1 MAAERPKRPA
11 QARKRGIWPLLVQ
24 TFEDWKEDK
33 ATRLAAALAF
43 YTALSIAPLL
53 VVSIAISGLALGQEA
68 ARGEI
73 VGELQ
78 GVVGAESA
86 RTIDSM
92 IEGANKPRTGIIATV
107 FGVLILLFGASGV
120 FAELQGAL
128 NTIWEVE
135 PKPRGGFWGVVRERF
150 LSFAMVIVLA
160 FLLLVALVMN
170 SVLALLGKWVAGAL
184 PGGATLWHAVT
195 FLVSLGVATF
205 TFVLVFKFL
214 PDVKIAW
221 RDVWVGALVT
231 AALFTLGKFLI
242 GLYMGRAAVAST
254 YGAAG
259 SVMVLLLWVYYSS
272 QILFFG
278 AELTQVY
285 ARMYGS
291 RIVPKENARAVTDAK
306 AVKETPGGGHG
317 TPLPRT

>member
-1 MAAERPKRPA
+1 MATNRGRGSTRAT
-11 QARKRGIWPLLVQ
+11 QRGIWPLLVQ
-24 TFEDWKEDK
+24 TFEDWQEDK
-33 ATRLAAALAF
+33 AARLAAALSF

-53 VVSIAISGLALGQEA
+53 VIVIAVTGFALGQEA

-73 VGELQ
+73 LGELQ
-78 GVVGAESA
+78 SVVGAESA
-86 RTIDSM
+86 RTVNSMIDS
-92 IEGANKPRTGIIATV
+92 ANKPHTGIVATI
-107 FGVLILLFGASGV
+107 FGLVVLLFGASGV

-128 NTIWEVE
+128 NSIWEVE
-135 PKPRGGFWGVVRERF
+135 PKPGRGFWGLVRQRF

-160 FLLLVALVMN
+160 FLLLVALVLN
-170 SVLALLGKWVAGAL
+170 SALALLGRWVEGAL
-184 PGGATLWHAVT
+184 PGGPALWQGVTLAA
-195 FLVSLGVATF
+195 SLGVATV
-205 TFVLVFKFL
+205 TFALVFKFL

-221 RDVWVGALVT
+221 RDVWTGAFVT
-231 AALFTLGKFLI
+231 AILFTLGKFLI
-242 GLYMGRAAVAST
+242 GLYLGRTATAST

-291 RIVPKENARAVTDAK
+291 RIVADEHARPIDAPD
-306 AVKETPGGGHG
+306 ESHG
-317 TPLPRT
+317 MPLRQR